1 MGWGWAASHSQ
12 HGLKADF
19 LITQKGDPRDASCIA
34 ATTRRPPRTP
44 HSTRPAGRP
53 QSAAS
58 PATAP
63 RCPERLGP
71 GARVPTEPAP
81 QSHGLPAP
89 RAAPRPRRAG
99 RARFARRDHR
109 PSRASGLSFSWLV
122 GSCLPP
128 GRGRP
133 PFVVGPPA
141 VAVSLPLTAFAPGL
155 LSGAV
160 FSPPFLFSVVVLGSF
175 FNISLPETAPA
186 DSPSQSSLPGLRGT
200 GLIDSVLLKN
210 IFKTLHRGF
219 NGGTSGL
226 LSWGEATRFVNLL
239 GRECGF
245 IKNGLNG
252 SNFFFLNFECGHV
265 EALTLESP
273 SGPATRPHR
282 KF

>member
-1 MGWGWAASHSQ
+1 MGMGGFSFAARSKSRFPHYAER
-12 HGLKADF
+12 GPAGRF
-19 LITQKGDPRDASCIA
+19 LHRRDNPS
-34 ATTRRPPRTP
+34 PTP

-71 GARVPTEPAP
+71 GARVPSEPAP

-89 RAAPRPRRAG
+89 RAAPRPRRVG
-99 RARFARRDHR
+99 RARFVCFDHR

-155 LSGAV
+155 LSGGCLFTPLSLFCRRFGLV
-160 FSPPFLFSVVVLGSF
+160 F
-175 FNISLPETAPA
+175 
-186 DSPSQSSLPGLRGT
+186 
-200 GLIDSVLLKN
+200 
-210 IFKTLHRGF
+210 
-219 NGGTSGL
+219 
-226 LSWGEATRFVNLL
+226 
-239 GRECGF
+239 
-245 IKNGLNG
+245 
-252 SNFFFLNFECGHV
+252 
-265 EALTLESP
+265 
-273 SGPATRPHR
+273 
-282 KF
+282 